1 MSNTITRDQFSA
13 IITSL
18 DTSGKIQ
25 KGDLKAACKMLRN
38 IEAASNTQ
46 ENRSFKKNDQVLENC
61 RVIKSVLNGI
71 GSRSMENF
79 AEKMSNTLKTQGSNI
94 PAYKEK
100 KLAYI
105 NKQLMSIGLEND
117 KIALNQ
123 KINTLKT
130 DISKLQQNIKL
141 EQLKIPELTIKL
153 NVTEELIEETNSTL
167 LRAEANLSLPEHVID
182 EKNDNL
188 MKGYKENHNKQYNQI
203 EAKIEKIDNQISEET
218 RSLNA
223 PFDFLNEAKVTE
235 DVRSEVEADL
245 RKAAAGKTYKMKRS
259 YDGTSY
265 PISYLGH
272 ITSDKYAQSKF
283 GSAQKWVPHEK
294 YQDEGA
300 YIKVPNRTGK
310 QWIQTVKGYVDTS
323 RTIRK
328 LEKEKSEL
336 IKTRD
341 IELPAD
347 LKQLTE
353 FSFKELVYTT
363 RDEAKDKLINLNNLK
378 KEFASKIDGYNSTIA
393 TYETDIASAR
403 AELEKLD
410 STQTRL

>member
-1 MSNTITRDQFSA
+1 MSNIITRDQFSA

-46 ENRSFKKNDQVLENC
+46 ENRSFKKNDPVLENC

-79 AEKMSNTLKTQGSNI
+79 AEKMSNTLKTRGSNI

-153 NVTEELIEETNSTL
+153 NVTEELIGEANSKL
-167 LRAEANLSLPEHVID
+167 QCAEANLSLPQHVID
-182 EKNDNL
+182 EKNNKL
-188 MKGYKENHNKQYNQI
+188 MKTYEDDYKNNYHQTQEN
-203 EAKIEKIDNQISEET
+203 IEKIDNQISKET

-223 PFDFLNEAKVTE
+223 PLDFLNKANVPERVKL
-235 DVRSEVEADL
+235 EVKADL
-245 RKAAAGKTYKMKRS
+245 LRAANGETYKIKQS
-259 YDGTSY
+259 YDGESY

-283 GSAQKWVPHEK
+283 GSAKEWVPHK
-294 YQDEGA
+294 KMQDEGK
-300 YIKVPNRTGK
+300 YIKVANRTGK
-310 QWIQTVKGYVDTS
+310 QWIQTVAGYVDTS

-341 IELPAD
+341 IELPKN

-353 FSFKELVYTT
+353 FSFKELAYTT
-363 RDEAKDKLINLNNLK
+363 KDIAVDELIKLNNLK
-378 KEFASKIDGYNSTIA
+378 KEFASQIDGCNSTIA
-393 TYETDIASAR
+393 TYETNIASAR
-403 AELEKLD
+403 AKLEELD
-410 STQTRL
+410 STHTKL